1 METHIKL
8 RKKGFNYYTDYTE
21 KYLNETLEAYGYKL
35 SLRKENGKGSLTL
48 FWDESPWLTVS
59 APWFDEMS
67 EEKVKEVAENLAEKF
82 KTKYEIVNEEAV
94 ATYEEMH
101 EYYITDGIGAIDEP
115 FFISDGEPCFEW
127 VTMPFRQK
135 YNEPYHISF
144 QNHGG
149 IKKGLAAEIELS
161 NKNARIE
168 SFQMKSQRND
178 GEYEVF
184 TTEPTVTENENGRV
198 YQFVLHD
205 YVIPEGINRYS
216 IKLMGKKKQTECEK
230 RRIYVSFLPVCD
242 HNETA
247 DVTEEIRVSLKGL

>member
-67 EEKVKEVAENLAEKF
+67 EEKEKEVAENLAEKF

-127 VTMPFRQK
+127 VTMPFRQN
-135 YNEPYHISF
+135 YNKPYHISF
-144 QNHGG
+144 QNYGG
-149 IKKGLAAEIELS
+149 IKKGLVAEITVK
-161 NKNARIE
+161 NKNAEIKDFELRKMV
-168 SFQMKSQRND
+168 SN
-178 GEYEVF
+178 GEFEAF
-184 TTEPTVTENENGRV
+184 KTEPIVAEKQNSKIYRFE
-198 YQFVLHD
+198 FPE

-216 IKLMGKKKQTECEK
+216 IKLMAEKKQTECEK